1 MAVGNNENENIN
13 TSKEKGRKTPRDLEL
28 TGSFVETTRKTE
40 KKARP
45 PTYLETHANNYA
57 KKELANAFGTIQR
70 WAPMFRSDLEEMN
83 KGKIGTPY
91 KFSDSMIWWL
101 LCIMTVTDS
110 DFRFISGFF
119 SGLFPLFGLR
129 SPSFSRLNER
139 CSELIAR
146 MLDAVDGA
154 PKERYGDHVLAIHV
168 CANVIERIRR
178 AGIDASGINMSNTNL
193 WRVKKWQTSPKNRG
207 WLVLHALCDV
217 DTGEILAY
225 AITDETVGDAPML
238 RVLVEAATEKGHV
251 FDKLYADGAYSSDEN
266 WILLCRERKIG
277 FVTSFKSNTRPTNN
291 GSVARGEAARLWCSL
306 TYDEWVKASGY
317 GVRWKCEC
325 VFSDLKR
332 LFPETITAMSNN
344 GILRQLC
351 SRIEVFNR
359 YKITRAGIMGVTGN
373 GVTVA

>member
-1 MAVGNNENENIN
+1 MVASVHYDRN
-13 TSKEKGRKTPRDLEL
+13 R
-28 TGSFVETTRKTE
+28 
-40 KKARP
+40 
-45 PTYLETHANNYA
+45 
-57 KKELANAFGTIQR
+57 
-70 WAPMFRSDLEEMN
+70 
-83 KGKIGTPY
+83 
-91 KFSDSMIWWL
+91 
-101 LCIMTVTDS
+101 
-110 DFRFISGFF
+110 FRFSLHL
-119 SGLFPLFGLR
+119 GLLQRIVPLVRIEIPVVFTSQRTVQRAHRKDVGCRRR
-129 SPSFSRLNER
+129 SAE
-139 CSELIAR
+139 
-146 MLDAVDGA
+146 G
-154 PKERYGDHVLAIHV
+154 
-168 CANVIERIRR
+168 
-178 AGIDASGINMSNTNL
+178 TL
-193 WRVKKWQTSPKNRG
+193 WRPCAGHPRLCQRDRTHQARRHRCLWDQYVEHESVAREKWQTSPKNRG